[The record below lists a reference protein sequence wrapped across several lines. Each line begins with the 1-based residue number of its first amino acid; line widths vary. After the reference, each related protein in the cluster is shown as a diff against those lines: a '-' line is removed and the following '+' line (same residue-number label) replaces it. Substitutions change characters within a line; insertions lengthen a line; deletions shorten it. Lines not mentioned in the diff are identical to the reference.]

1 MTQIRVW
8 LSHDGY
14 RDPDDNLSMLLGA
27 ANARVAA
34 QASSSIRVGGIL
46 FGDTKDGGQYYTLNP
61 AGKAPAAFGT
71 DARYGDVAGNKQAA
85 GNYAFFQQYGKA
97 AMKALG
103 SGWKL
108 YDLLAS
114 DNGGK
119 RAWNFD
125 ASSKS
130 QITGAAQ
137 GLADDILDALTQ
149 TGAASTPAKLV
160 VYSAGGGAN
169 AAAEAIGYLLNQGY
183 AEADLLKVFVVV
195 QHGNN
200 WVTNYESAARE
211 LTRDFT
217 LTISN
222 QNYGAYANGASG
234 PDLKHALTAKVTGD
248 TLFADA
254 FDTALAVATGGKAFS
269 GLPANAT
276 FKTTLDASDAG
287 SHAFAVNAAGLLAA
301 MAGRLSGSEGL
312 QTGFDWAH
320 LIDTGAGARLREIVS
335 DFNAAAIS
343 KLLWG
348 SAGAKAGAKA
358 AAATTA
364 VSAAASAE
372 DGHGAAEA
380 NVEGSVERSVER
392 GAGSDAGGG
401 RSVVALASGSDDRE
415 SLGGSGSD
423 DLDLGTAS
431 GGRANRVTLHF
442 GDLAELAADPGDA
455 HAGIASA
462 YLVFEAK
469 RGAADDGH
477 LTIAA
482 AGESVGW
489 DPGAWTAG
497 ASYRSAD
504 VAALV
509 EAALAGGDDITF
521 AITGSGSH
529 VAHAFESEAFDSG
542 GAAPR
547 LVIDWDLA

>member
-1 MTQIRVW
+1 MTQVRVW

-34 QASSSIRVGGIL
+34 QSSSSVRVGGVL

-61 AGKAPAAFGT
+61 GGTAPAAFGT
-71 DARYGDVAGNKQAA
+71 DDRYGDVAGNKQAA

-97 AMKALG
+97 ALKALG
-103 SGWKL
+103 PGWKL

-114 DNGGK
+114 DNGGR

-125 ASSKS
+125 ASQKS

-137 GLADDILDALTQ
+137 ALADDIVDALTQ
-149 TGAASTPAKLV
+149 TGAAATPAKLV

-200 WVTNYESAARE
+200 WVTNYEGAARE

-217 LTISN
+217 VAISN
-222 QNYGAYANGASG
+222 QNYDLYANGDPG
-234 PDLKHALTAKVTGD
+234 PDLKHALSAKVTGD
-248 TLFADA
+248 TLFAAA
-254 FDTALAVATGGKAFS
+254 FDTALAVATGGQAF
-269 GLPANAT
+269 GNLPANAT
-276 FKTTLDASDAG
+276 FKATLDASDAG
-287 SHAFAVNAAGLLAA
+287 SHAFATNPARLIAA
-301 MAGRLSGSEGL
+301 MADRLSGGEGL
-312 QTGFDWAH
+312 QTGYDWAH
-320 LIDTGAGARLREIVS
+320 LIDTGTGTGTSSGARLREIVS
-335 DFNAAAIS
+335 DFDAAAIS

-348 SAGAKAGAKA
+348 SAGAKAKVA
-358 AAATTA
+358 AAATT
-364 VSAAASAE
+364 VSPAASAE
-372 DGHGAAEA
+372 AGHDAAE
-380 NVEGSVERSVER
+380 G
-392 GAGSDAGGG
+392 GAESATGGG

-415 SLGGSGSD
+415 SLGGSAST
-423 DLDLGTAS
+423 DLDLGTAA

-442 GDLAELAADPGDA
+442 GDLAELAADLHDA
-455 HAGIASA
+455 HAGARAEIESA

-469 RGAADDGH
+469 RGAGDDGP

-482 AGESVGW
+482 AGESVDW

-509 EAALAGGDDITF
+509 EAALAGDGNGDHITF

-529 VAHAFESEAFDSG
+529 VAEAFEAD